1 MFSESGLSI
10 DELFTGERNFIANA
24 GNFCSFIYHNFE
36 NLNWV
41 GFYFMNRGELVLG
54 PFQGKT
60 ACVRIAVG
68 KGVCGTSVAKKE
80 TIIVD
85 DVHEFP
91 GHIAC
96 DAASRSEIV
105 IPVIYKDVLIGVLD
119 IDSPVLKRF
128 TSKEEETFNAYLD
141 LLIHSSNMD
150 EIINYYIN
158 D

>member
-96 DAASRSEIV
+96 DSASNSELVVPLVKDGHVVAGLV
-105 IPVIYKDVLIGVLD
+105 IHDRVVRAWTRASGEPRVPMRRRVGTGMPG
-119 IDSPVLKRF
+119 S
-128 TSKEEETFNAYLD
+128 
-141 LLIHSSNMD
+141 
-150 EIINYYIN
+150 
-158 D
+158 